1 MNNTFPTEEN
11 LSRLNRKDFQKD
23 IDDKQTDLFILRNKK
38 GMEVAVT
45 NYGCAILSI
54 MVPDKNGK
62 YANVILGHD
71 SIDHVINSPE
81 PFLSTTIGRYGNRI
95 AKGKF
100 TLYAEEHSLTIN
112 NGPNSLHGGPT
123 GFHARVWDADQ
134 IDESTIIFNYVS
146 ADGEEGFP
154 GNLEVEMT
162 YRLEEEEN
170 ALVIEYR
177 ATTDK
182 ATVVNLTN
190 HGFFNLAGIAT
201 PTPTVENNIVTI
213 NADFYT
219 PIDEVSIPTGEIAK
233 VEGTPM
239 DFRIPHT
246 VGERINDAFQQLV
259 YGAGYDHCYV
269 LNKQEAGSLDLAATC
284 TDPVSGRVMEVYTT
298 EAGMQLYTGNW
309 LNGFEGSHGAT
320 FPARSAICF
329 EAQCFPDTPNKPH
342 FPSAVLLPGDEY
354 QQVTIYKFSVKN
366 L

>member
-1 MNNTFPTEEN
+1 MNNTFPTQGN
-11 LSRLNRKDFQKD
+11 LSGLKREDFQKD
-23 IDDKQTDLFILRNKK
+23 INNKKTDLFILKNKK

-71 SIDHVINSPE
+71 SIDHVVNSPE
-81 PFLSTTIGRYGNRI
+81 PFLNTVIGRYGNRI

-100 TLYAEEHSLTIN
+100 TLYGEEHELTIN

-123 GFHARVWDADQ
+123 GFHARVWEADQ
-134 IDESTIIFNYVS
+134 LDESTVMFNYTS

-154 GNLEVEMT
+154 GELEVEMT

-177 ATTDK
+177 ASADK

-190 HGFFNLAGIAT
+190 HGFFNLAGIAN
-201 PTPTVENNIVTI
+201 PTPTIEDHIVTI

-219 PIDEVSIPTGEIAK
+219 PVDEVSIPTGEIAK

-239 DFRIPHT
+239 DFRTPHAI
-246 VGERINDAFQQLV
+246 GERINEKFEQLTF
-259 YGAGYDHCYV
+259 GAGYDHCYV
-269 LNKQEAGSLDLAATC
+269 LNKNELGSLDLAATC
-284 TDPVSGRVMEVYTT
+284 ADPVSGRVMEVYTT
-298 EAGMQLYTGNW
+298 EAGVQLYTGNW
-309 LNGFEGSHGAT
+309 LGGFAGAQGAT
-320 FPARSAICF
+320 FPARSALCF
-329 EAQCFPDTPNKPH
+329 EAQCFPDTPNKAH
-342 FPSAVLLPGDEY
+342 FLSATLLPGDEY
-354 QQVTIYKFSVKN
+354 QQVTIYKFGVGQE
-366 L
+366 

>member
-1 MNNTFPTEEN
+1 MNNTFPTEGN
-11 LSRLNRKDFQKD
+11 LSGLSRKDFQKE
-23 IDDKQTDLFILRNKK
+23 INDKETDLFILKNKK

-45 NYGCAILSI
+45 NYGCAILAI

-62 YANVILGHD
+62 YANVVLGHD
-71 SIDHVINSPE
+71 SIDHVVNSPE

-100 TLYAEEHSLTIN
+100 TLYGEEHELTIN

-134 IDESTIIFNYVS
+134 LAENIIQFNYIS

-154 GNLEVEMT
+154 GNLEVEMV

-190 HGFFNLAGIAT
+190 HGFFNLAGISN
-201 PTPTVENNIVTI
+201 PTPTIENNIVTI
-213 NADFYT
+213 NANFYT

-239 DFRIPHT
+239 DFTTPKA
-246 VGERINDAFQQLV
+246 VGKEINNYDFVQLKN
-259 YGAGYDHCYV
+259 GKGYDHNWV
-269 LNKQEAGSLDLAATC
+269 LNTKVDLSQVAAKLTS
-284 TDPVSGRVMEVYTT
+284 PESGITLEVYTN
-298 EAGMQLYTGNW
+298 EPGIQVYTGNF
-309 LNGFEGSHGAT
+309 LDGTVSGKKGIVYNQRASVCLETQHY
-320 FPARSAICF
+320 
-329 EAQCFPDTPNKPH
+329 PDSPNKADW
-342 FPSAVLLPGDEY
+342 PSVVLEPGQTYNSEC
-354 QQVTIYKFSVKN
+354 IFKFSTEK
-366 L
+366 

>member
-1 MNNTFPTEEN
+1 MINTFPTEGN
-11 LSRLNRKDFQKD
+11 LSGLSRKDFQKD
-23 IDDKQTDLFILRNKK
+23 INDKKTDLFILKNKK

-100 TLYAEEHSLTIN
+100 TLFGEEHELTIN

-123 GFHARVWDADQ
+123 GFHARVWDAIQ
-134 IDESTIIFNYVS
+134 IDESTVQFNYVS

-162 YRLEEEEN
+162 YRLENEVN
-170 ALVIEYR
+170 ALTIEYR

-190 HGFFNLAGIAT
+190 HGFFNLAGISN
-201 PTPTVENNIVTI
+201 PTPTVNNNIVTI

-239 DFRIPHT
+239 DFR
-246 VGERINDAFQQLV
+246 
-259 YGAGYDHCYV
+259 
-269 LNKQEAGSLDLAATC
+269 
-284 TDPVSGRVMEVYTT
+284 
-298 EAGMQLYTGNW
+298 
-309 LNGFEGSHGAT
+309 
-320 FPARSAICF
+320 
-329 EAQCFPDTPNKPH
+329 TPP
-342 FPSAVLLPGDEY
+342 Y
-354 QQVTIYKFSVKN
+354 RRRTYRR
-366 L
+366 

>member
-1 MNNTFPTEEN
+1 MNNTFPTEGN
-11 LSRLNRKDFQKD
+11 LSGLSRKDFQKD
-23 IDDKQTDLFILRNKK
+23 INDKKTDLFILKNTK

-100 TLYAEEHSLTIN
+100 TLFGEEHELTIN

-123 GFHARVWDADQ
+123 GFHARVWDAVQ
-134 IDESTIIFNYVS
+134 IDESTVQFNYVS

-162 YRLEEEEN
+162 YRLENEVN
-170 ALVIEYR
+170 ALTIEYR

-190 HGFFNLAGIAT
+190 HGFFNLAGISN
-201 PTPTVENNIVTI
+201 PTPTVNNHIVTI

-239 DFRIPHT
+239 DFRTATAI
-246 VGERINDAFQQLV
+246 GARIDNYDFEQLKN
-259 YGAGYDHCYV
+259 GHGYDHNYV
-269 LNKQEAGSLDLAATC
+269 LNTQGDISQVAAKVY
-284 TDPVSGRVMEVYTT
+284 DPKSGRTLEVYTN
-298 EAGMQLYTGNW
+298 EPGIQFYAGNFLDGTVKGK
-309 LNGFEGSHGAT
+309 HGIYY
-320 FPARSAICF
+320 PLRSALCL
-329 EAQCFPDTPNKPH
+329 ETQHYPDSPNKADW
-342 FPSAVLLPGDEY
+342 PSVVVRPGEKY
-354 QQVTIYKFSVKN
+354 HSTCIYKFGAE
-366 L
+366 

>member
-1 MNNTFPTEEN
+1 MNNTFPTEGN
-11 LSRLNRKDFQKD
+11 LSGLNREDFQKD
-23 IDDKQTDLFILRNKK
+23 INDKKTDLFILKNKK

-100 TLYAEEHSLTIN
+100 TLYGEEHSLTIN

-134 IDESTIIFNYVS
+134 VDESTIIFNYVS

-190 HGFFNLAGIAT
+190 HGFFNLAGIAN
-201 PTPTVENNIVTI
+201 PTPTIENNIVTI

-219 PIDEVSIPTGEIAK
+219 PIDEVSIPTGEVSK
-233 VEGTPM
+233 
-239 DFRIPHT
+239 
-246 VGERINDAFQQLV
+246 GEI
-259 YGAGYDHCYV
+259 
-269 LNKQEAGSLDLAATC
+269 
-284 TDPVSGRVMEVYTT
+284 GRAHV
-298 EAGMQLYTGNW
+298 
-309 LNGFEGSHGAT
+309 
-320 FPARSAICF
+320 
-329 EAQCFPDTPNKPH
+329 
-342 FPSAVLLPGDEY
+342 
-354 QQVTIYKFSVKN
+354 
-366 L
+366 